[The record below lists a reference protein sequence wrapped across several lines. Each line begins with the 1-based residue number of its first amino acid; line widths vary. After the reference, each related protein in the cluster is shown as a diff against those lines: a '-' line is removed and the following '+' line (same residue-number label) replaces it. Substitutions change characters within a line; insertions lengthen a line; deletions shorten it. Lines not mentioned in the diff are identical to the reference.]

1 MNKNILILVSFI
13 FLLTGFFNNSYAK
26 NSFIFNDTLPK
37 NSSETILEFNIERHC
52 NDSIIQD
59 IENKKIYLYGNA
71 SIEYGNIK
79 ITANKI
85 VIDWKEN
92 TILAIGTKDSIG
104 NIIGNPVFEEGKES
118 FKATEIL
125 YNLKSKKCIVKKMI
139 TKEGEGYIHGLK
151 VKKLEDNILYLKR
164 GEYTTCNAE
173 KPHYSIRSNKI
184 KLIPGKQIVTG
195 PAYMTFFNIP
205 TPLFLPFGYFP
216 NTDKQSSGIIIPS
229 YGESANLGFFLKD
242 GGYYFTLSDKM
253 DLSLKGDIY
262 TQGSW
267 NVKSLLRYNNRYK
280 YNGSFK
286 SLYFIS

>member
-1 MNKNILILVSFI
+1 MNKNILILISFI

-37 NSSETILEFNIERHC
+37 NSSATILEFNIERHC

-59 IENKKIYLYGNA
+59 TENKKIYLYGNA
-71 SIEYGNIK
+71 NIKYGNIK

-85 VIDWKEN
+85 VIDWKVN

-104 NIIGNPVFEEGKES
+104 NIIGNPVFKEGKES

-151 VKKLEDNILYLKR
+151 VKKLEDNILYLKK

-184 KLIPGKQIVTG
+184 KLIPE
-195 PAYMTFFNIP
+195 
-205 TPLFLPFGYFP
+205 
-216 NTDKQSSGIIIPS
+216 GIIPFNLRK
-229 YGESANLGFFLKD
+229 YGVSKKDLNYILKKS
-242 GGYYFTLSDKM
+242 FTKERMTNNIM
-253 DLSLKGDIY
+253 DLTEKDVSKILDEIY
-262 TQGSW
+262 
-267 NVKSLLRYNNRYK
+267 
-280 YNGSFK
+280 
-286 SLYFIS
+286 